1 MTNLSIKDIAQELK
15 LSKATVSWILSGQ
28 GDAKGFSDKTI
39 KRVKEYAESVNYRP
53 NLLARSLSIGS
64 SNTVG
69 LIIPFIGDT
78 FYAQLIQ
85 SIELELSKNKYAL
98 IVCSSEGDSKKE
110 SELIRMLKS
119 KQVDGIIIAPTKKSI
134 GSVSALIR
142 ESFPFVLVDRYFP
155 ELDTNYVIVDNEQ
168 SSYYLVKHLLDTGAK
183 KIALL
188 TTDIHLFVMDLRT
201 SGYRRAVEE
210 AGCTSDKCQEL
221 IIKRENYRQDIKDQ
235 LAKLLKEEP
244 TVDSFFFTTHYL
256 ALEAIRFFLEN
267 RIDYHHRFKLA
278 CFHTTTAL
286 DILAP
291 EMYIAHMPIDAIGIK
306 TVRMLI
312 ENMKERNYVT
322 QGIVLRNSFSF

>member
-28 GDAKGFSDKTI
+28 GDTKGFSDKTI

-119 KQVDGIIIAPTKKSI
+119 KQVDGIIIAPTRKSKE
-134 GSVSALIR
+134 SVSTLMR

-168 SSYYLVKHLLDTGAK
+168 SSYYLVKHLVDAGAK

-201 SGYRRAVEE
+201 NGYRRAVEE
-210 AGCTSDKCQEL
+210 AGRTLDKCKEL
-221 IIKRENYRQDIKDQ
+221 IVKRENYRQDIKDQ
-235 LAKLLKEEP
+235 LSKLLNEEP
-244 TVDSFFFTTHYL
+244 TVDGFFFTTHYL

-267 RIDYHHRFKLA
+267 RIDYHHRFNLA